1 MSIVLAKPVKDL
13 IEEFE
18 KLPGIGPKSAARIA
32 YYFLNAP
39 EQRAERLAENLIKVK
54 KQIVNCD
61 ICFNLTDKKVCDICA
76 DPERS
81 PYQICV
87 VEEPLDVI
95 AIENS
100 NVFKGVY
107 HVLGGVISPL
117 AGVGPEDLRIEQLKS
132 RIKELE
138 NKDPDISFELI
149 IATNP
154 TMEGEAT
161 SMYILDY
168 LKDIKNITIS
178 RLARGLPTG
187 ADIEYADY
195 MTLKKSIENRI
206 HMRD

>member
-1 MSIVLAKPVKDL
+1 MVLAKPVQDL
-13 IEEFE
+13 IDEFE

-39 EQRAERLAENLIKVK
+39 EYRAVNLADNLVKVK
-54 KQIVNCD
+54 KQIVNCS
-61 ICFNLTDKKVCDICA
+61 ICFNISDKPICDVCTDPMRA
-76 DPERS
+76 DT
-81 PYQICV
+81 QICV
-87 VEEPLDVI
+87 VEEPLDVV
-95 AIENS
+95 AIDNS
-100 NVFKGVY
+100 NTFKGKY

-117 AGVGPEDLRIEQLKS
+117 SGVGPEDLRIAQLKK
-132 RIKELE
+132 RVGELRAQGKK
-138 NKDPDISFELI
+138 NIELI

-168 LKDIKNITIS
+168 MKEFSDVSVS

-206 HMRD
+206 TITD